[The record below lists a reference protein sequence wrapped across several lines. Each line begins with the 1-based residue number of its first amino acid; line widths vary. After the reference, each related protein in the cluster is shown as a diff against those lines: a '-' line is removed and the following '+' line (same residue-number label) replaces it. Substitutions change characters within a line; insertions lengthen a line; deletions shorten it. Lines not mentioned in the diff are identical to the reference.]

1 MSTCAKTPSMWADP
15 VLKSQ
20 QGGQLCTISLRRFGL
35 GNALHTAPH
44 GHRITS
50 ECLRTRDLLLEASL
64 ANCILS
70 FGCNSRQP
78 PPNCSR
84 PLKHLQQIHHGP
96 PPCLGIL
103 SQFSQ
108 HFSNI
113 PDFLNLSHHLGRRL
127 GGTLGRTA
135 AAPCDTD
142 GSASATRTRPCRAV
156 ASGAAKEEFC
166 AAVGHQS
173 SCNTTT
179 CPGQKWN
186 GNRCN

>member
-1 MSTCAKTPSMWADP
+1 MHFTRHRMGIASPANVCERGICFLKRRSRIASCPSAATAGSRRLIAP
-15 VLKSQ
+15 ALSS
-20 QGGQLCTISLRRFGL
+20 ISNRSRR
-35 GNALHTAPH
+35 
-44 GHRITS
+44 
-50 ECLRTRDLLLEASL
+50 C
-64 ANCILS
+64 
-70 FGCNSRQP
+70 
-78 PPNCSR
+78 
-84 PLKHLQQIHHGP
+84 HHGP

-103 SQFSQ
+103 SQFLQ